1 MGIKAKEFK
10 IKPISHSNNVQLWFR
25 EKSLDFLLSAGTL
38 IGLGAQKCFLSSF
51 QSFN

>member
-38 IGLGAQKCFLSSF
+38 IGLGAQKMFSLFFSKF
-51 QSFN
+51 